1 MSLYSRAL
9 KHVDMKRVKKLHEQK
24 LEENNNLKRLQE
36 ERLEYLRNLCSPEF
50 SNWRCDLQEGP
61 TMSSAGMFTAT
72 LPGQGDTDLVVTSL
86 DASSYSDDSGDNSFS
101 GGTDSGF
108 TGGFSSSDG
117 TINVGGESSY
127 SSGFSTNSFD
137 FSAVD
142 TVNITA
148 IAGNNSNGGM
158 LPTRSLNVYF
168 MTVDDASDAI
178 EVISTSASSF
188 RNVNITIP
196 EKFRTS
202 GVTLVIDTNT
212 SDGHGYHGRHFR
224 SQTIPISG
232 LNHTTMSN
240 LFPDSDDGFAA
251 AANMISFY
259 LRDNKNSQS
268 DYRGLGEFIWFNSM
282 LQRYGWFNNVGTD
295 EDPELEY
302 ITWPAAPI
310 SGATIEPDVTDA
322 DYIHIGQTV
331 YNLFKGTKLYGISNI
346 SFRRRRPMNVL
357 VSLDSPEATAFIRD
371 SPTLSNLS
379 PQERL
384 KKLRKMLKAGDE
396 YVAKMLGVNF
406 PGTGAV
412 PPGEY
417 DPFAQAPP
425 GEAGTTPGVDINDY
439 SPNEPADYLNAA
451 DELLGNSEMTPDDV
465 KSLEKAMRA
474 SGPEVAQLADAG
486 VLSVPAAAAFLAS
499 PAGQAAIAIGG
510 AFLVK
515 TLMDAVPQVQ
525 QMVGGTD
532 WGAAPGRET
541 VGNLPG
547 RGGTAGGRELTP
559 QQQAE
564 VEAVG
569 KELRDAQRALRDL
582 EDNPNATDTQIDM
595 ARERLDRAN
604 KKRRSTRSRHKQENQ
619 NRKES
624 FEINGEVLTEKKKL
638 KSPSDIMN
646 KIPGY
651 YDGKPSP
658 LGFPIEEPP
667 KMKNGYHPDLVVGKK
682 VANRFNRLDPI
693 SAKAMP
699 MTGNPHIDKK
709 VRAARKKP
717 K

>member
-532 WGAAPGRET
+532 DWGAAPGQNT
-541 VGNLPG
+541 IPQD
-547 RGGTAGGRELTP
+547 GGPSIGQQGKELTP
-559 QQQAE
+559 QQQAD
-564 VEAVG
+564 VEAAG
-569 KELRDAQRALRDL
+569 KELRDARRALNDL
-582 EDNPNATDTQIDM
+582 PADATDAQRDM
-595 ARERLDRAN
+595 AKARLDKAN
-604 KKRRSTRSRHKQENQ
+604 KRRQSLRKKHREENK

-624 FEINGEVLTEKKKL
+624 FETKREVITEKKKL
-638 KSPSDIMN
+638 KSVKDIAN

-658 LGFPIEEPP
+658 LGFPEEEPP
-667 KMKNGYHPDLVVGKK
+667 KMVNGYHPDLVDGKK
-682 VANRFNRLDPI
+682 VAQRFNRLDPI

-699 MTGNPHIDKK
+699 PTGNPHIDKK
-709 VRAARKKP
+709 VRAAAKKP

>member
-1 MSLYSRAL
+1 VSGARTYDETTAEDYMYVINEVLSSSLFAQRGKIPITYGIGNLS
-9 KHVDMKRVKKLHEQK
+9 
-24 LEENNNLKRLQE
+24 LKRK
-36 ERLEYLRNLCSPEF
+36 
-50 SNWRCDLQEGP
+50 
-61 TMSSAGMFTAT
+61 T
-72 LPGQGDTDLVVTSL
+72 
-86 DASSYSDDSGDNSFS
+86 
-101 GGTDSGF
+101 
-108 TGGFSSSDG
+108 
-117 TINVGGESSY
+117 
-127 SSGFSTNSFD
+127 
-137 FSAVD
+137 
-142 TVNITA
+142 
-148 IAGNNSNGGM
+148 
-158 LPTRSLNVYF
+158 
-168 MTVDDASDAI
+168 
-178 EVISTSASSF
+178 
-188 RNVNITIP
+188 
-196 EKFRTS
+196 
-202 GVTLVIDTNT
+202 
-212 SDGHGYHGRHFR
+212 
-224 SQTIPISG
+224 
-232 LNHTTMSN
+232 
-240 LFPDSDDGFAA
+240 
-251 AANMISFY
+251 
-259 LRDNKNSQS
+259 
-268 DYRGLGEFIWFNSM
+268 
-282 LQRYGWFNNVGTD
+282 
-295 EDPELEY
+295 
-302 ITWPAAPI
+302 
-310 SGATIEPDVTDA
+310 
-322 DYIHIGQTV
+322 
-331 YNLFKGTKLYGISNI
+331 
-346 SFRRRRPMNVL
+346 PMNVL
-357 VSLDSPEATAFIRD
+357 VSLDSPEATAFVRD

-379 PQERL
+379 PQERQ
-384 KKLRKMLKAGDE
+384 KKLKEMLEASDE
-396 YVAKMLGVNF
+396 YVAKMLGDNF

-412 PPGEY
+412 
-417 DPFAQAPP
+417 PP

-451 DELLGNSEMTPDDV
+451 DELLGDSEMTPDDV

-604 KKRRSTRSRHKQENQ
+604 KKRASTRSKHKQENK

-699 MTGNPHIDKK
+699 PTGNPHIDKK
-709 VRAARKKP
+709 VRAAAKKP